1 VRKLHEIEI
10 LKQKFSNL
18 NEGIYHEYY
27 RNYYSGCRVV
37 PSVWRRRRLLL
48 EETTVG
54 VTSHIILKQKAKFF
68 KKRMA
73 VKLYEEIGGVI
84 CSYNVSCDF
93 YVDWL

>member
-1 VRKLHEIEI
+1 M
-10 LKQKFSNL
+10 STT
-18 NEGIYHEYY
+18 GI
-27 RNYYSGCRVV
+27 
-37 PSVWRRRRLLL
+37 
-48 EETTVG
+48 
-54 VTSHIILKQKAKFF
+54 IILKQKAKFF